1 VSIRLEFGIVTLL
14 SFWTAD
20 LVGQCSLG
28 HSTVY
33 TVTRSRSG
41 CQASLLY
48 GKDRELIM
56 HVITTS
62 SGPQNE
68 FEQLFRRSQ
77 RRAYNLAYRLTGN
90 AADAEDVTQ
99 DAYVRAWHNFETYD
113 ANRSFEGWL
122 FRIIT
127 NRVIDLR
134 RRQKRVPMYSLD
146 TPILGDDEGQP
157 LAHEFAA
164 PNSDPEQIVVG
175 PVMEERL
182 QVALASLPADYR
194 KAILLC
200 DVDQR
205 SYQEIADCMRCAIGT
220 VRSRIHRARVMLR
233 KRLEASP
240 VSSRKVMH
248 RHSALDSVMV
258 AA

>member
-1 VSIRLEFGIVTLL
+1 MVAISAV
-14 SFWTAD
+14 
-20 LVGQCSLG
+20 
-28 HSTVY
+28 
-33 TVTRSRSG
+33 
-41 CQASLLY
+41 
-48 GKDRELIM
+48 
-56 HVITTS
+56 
-62 SGPQNE
+62 SGPQYD
-68 FEQLFRRSQ
+68 FEHLFHRSQ

-99 DAYVRAWHNFETYD
+99 DAFVRAWHNFDTYD
-113 ANRSFEGWL
+113 SNRSFEGWL

-146 TPILGDDEGQP
+146 TPIQSDDDGQP

-200 DVDQR
+200 DVEQR
-205 SYQEIADCMRCAIGT
+205 SYQEIADNMRCAIGT

-233 KRLEASP
+233 KRLEAPPAKPRGS
-240 VSSRKVMH
+240 
-248 RHSALDSVMV
+248 HSL
-258 AA
+258 

>member
-1 VSIRLEFGIVTLL
+1 MLTL
-14 SFWTAD
+14 
-20 LVGQCSLG
+20 
-28 HSTVY
+28 
-33 TVTRSRSG
+33 
-41 CQASLLY
+41 QASATAQQ
-48 GKDRELIM
+48 D
-56 HVITTS
+56 
-62 SGPQNE
+62 
-68 FEQLFRRSQ
+68 FERLFQRSQ

-99 DAYVRAWHNFETYD
+99 DAYVRAWHNFDSYD
-113 ANRSFEGWL
+113 ATRSFEGWL

-127 NRVIDLR
+127 NRVIDMR

-146 TPILGDDEGQP
+146 SPVQGDDDGHP

-164 PNSDPEQIVVG
+164 PDSDPEQLVVG

-182 QVALASLPADYR
+182 QRALADLPTDYR

-205 SYQEIADCMRCAIGT
+205 SYQEIADLMHCAIGT

-233 KRLEASP
+233 KHLESGEGRSRSRRHAVGDTAHASRNLSP
-240 VSSRKVMH
+240 TQMSR
-248 RHSALDSVMV
+248 ALF

>member
-1 VSIRLEFGIVTLL
+1 M
-14 SFWTAD
+14 TA
-20 LVGQCSLG
+20 
-28 HSTVY
+28 ST
-33 TVTRSRSG
+33 
-41 CQASLLY
+41 A
-48 GKDRELIM
+48 ELN
-56 HVITTS
+56 
-62 SGPQNE
+62 PQNE
-68 FEQLFRRSQ
+68 FEFLFRRSQ

-99 DAYVRAWHNFETYD
+99 DAYVRAWHNFNTYD
-113 ANRSFEGWL
+113 AARSFEGWL

-146 TPILGDDEGQP
+146 SPIQGDDDGQP

-182 QVALASLPADYR
+182 QVALASLPNDYL

-200 DVDQR
+200 DVEQR
-205 SYQEIADCMRCAIGT
+205 SYQEIADQMHCAIGT

-233 KRLEASP
+233 KRLEAAPSKG
-240 VSSRKVMH
+240 RKAVGRATPPKAAM
-248 RHSALDSVMV
+248 AL
-258 AA
+258 A